1 MSEPTYEEL
10 KARLAALEAQ
20 VAKKPGI
27 RKPIELFVTPEG
39 LLQVRNVLKNGTAHN
54 LEPEVPEVLFNN
66 APAILEFVKKHS
78 DILTFGTDTQEVQV
92 QKEQKR
98 KTLLAA
104 GSLIVRKPREK
115 KQEVAV

>member
-1 MSEPTYEEL
+1 MSQPTYEEL
-10 KARLAALEAQ
+10 LARVKELEQAG
-20 VAKKPGI
+20 KKPGI

-54 LEPEVPEVLFNN
+54 LEPEVPEVLFNH

-78 DILTFGTDTQEVQV
+78 DILTFGTDTEEVQV
-92 QKEQKR
+92 SKSKKR
-98 KTLLAA
+98 QTLVNA

-115 KQEVAV
+115 KEVAV